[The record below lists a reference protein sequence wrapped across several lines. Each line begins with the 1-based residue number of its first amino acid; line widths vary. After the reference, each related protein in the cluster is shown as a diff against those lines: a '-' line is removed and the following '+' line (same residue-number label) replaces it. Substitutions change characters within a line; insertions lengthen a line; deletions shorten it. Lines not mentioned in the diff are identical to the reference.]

1 MFLPSSD
8 VEGSTRLWE
17 APTPPFSDS
26 LVLGTRPWLADQSI
40 YGEAAADREDEAMS
54 FGEAIRTVFHR
65 YAELTGRAA
74 RAEFWWW
81 ALFNLLVAA
90 ALNFFNVIRI
100 GDNAYLGS
108 LLAGVWGIAVL
119 LPNLAVTVRRLR
131 DAGYGWGHLF
141 WLLVPI
147 AAFFVLI
154 TLLAQPTKPTVPATA
169 TA

>member
-1 MFLPSSD
+1 M
-8 VEGSTRLWE
+8 VEPHPIERT
-17 APTPPFSDS
+17 
-26 LVLGTRPWLADQSI
+26 
-40 YGEAAADREDEAMS
+40 EAMS
-54 FGEAIRTVFHR
+54 FGEAIKTVFR
-65 YAELTGRAA
+65 KYAEFTGRAT

-81 ALFNLLVAA
+81 TLFNLLVAG

-108 LLAGVWGIAVL
+108 LLAGVWGVAVL
-119 LPNLAVTVRRLR
+119 LPYLAVAVRRLR

-147 AAFFVLI
+147 AGIFVLI
-154 TLLAQPTKPTVPATA
+154 TLWAQPTKAVPATTAA

>member
-1 MFLPSSD
+1 
-8 VEGSTRLWE
+8 
-17 APTPPFSDS
+17 
-26 LVLGTRPWLADQSI
+26 
-40 YGEAAADREDEAMS
+40 MS
-54 FGEAIRTVFHR
+54 FGAAIQTVVR
-65 YAELTGRAA
+65 KYAEFTGRAT
-74 RAEFWWW
+74 RPEFWWW

-154 TLLAQPTKPTVPATA
+154 TLLAQATA